1 MSALTVEVTDV
12 LADRY
17 AGSPQLTATLR
28 IEESTGAVVH
38 AMALR
43 CQLMIEPQRR
53 SYGAEETAT
62 VAELFGGRDRWTQTL
77 KPFLWTHASTVT
89 RGFTGELTV
98 ELPIACTYDVE
109 VVGSK
114 YLHALADGEVPLLFL
129 FSGTVFSRGESGFTV
144 EAISW
149 NLEARHRMPVSVW
162 RDLMDTFFPN
172 SGYLRLDRE
181 TVNALL
187 QVKAAR
193 GLTSW
198 DSVVHSLLANAS
210 TPAGVT

>member
-1 MSALTVEVTDV
+1 MTALEIDVVDVT
-12 LADRY
+12 ADRY
-17 AGSPQLTATLR
+17 AASPQLRATLR
-28 IEESTGAVVH
+28 VEESTGAVVH

-43 CQLMIEPQRR
+43 CQVMIEPQRR
-53 SYGAEETAT
+53 AYDPAETAT

-89 RGFTGELTV
+89 RGFTGGLTV

-129 FSGTVFSRGESGFTV
+129 FTGTVFSRGETGFIV
-144 EAISW
+144 EQISW
-149 NLEARHRMPVSVW
+149 NLEARHRMPVAVW
-162 RDLMDTFFPN
+162 RGLMDAFYPN
-172 SGYLRLDRE
+172 SGYIRLDRG

-198 DSVVHSLLANAS
+198 ESVMTALLDAAA
-210 TPAGVT
+210 TPEPVS